1 MLSGQSGFPMLGQ
14 IQVNGKANLSSELMT
29 TSLPCV
35 LVGKPEG
42 ASLDSFG
49 SYFRISNSFH
59 HNYALGW
66 GIFLYTT
73 TVQGH
78 ILS

>member
-1 MLSGQSGFPMLGQ
+1 MLSGQGGFPMLGQ

-29 TSLPCV
+29 TSMPCV

-49 SYFRISNSFH
+49 SYFQISNSFH
-59 HNYALGW
+59 HN
-66 GIFLYTT
+66 
-73 TVQGH
+73 
-78 ILS
+78 